1 MKIFFAS
8 HFKSGLSFNVAK
20 AKQLRDRNRKLMGKD
35 SPTDRKEAESEML
48 RLSKPKIWN
57 VHLKNN
63 AELEMTTGFE
73 AYLFLIAEHT
83 NVDLEKISLFRF
95 HSLVDYIKSKNKN
108 G

>member
-1 MKIFFAS
+1 
-8 HFKSGLSFNVAK
+8 
-20 AKQLRDRNRKLMGKD
+20 MGKGN
-35 SPTDRKEAESEML
+35 PKDRKDAESDML

-57 VHLKNN
+57 VHIKNN

-73 AYLFLIAEHT
+73 SYMFLIGEHT

-95 HSLVDYIKSKNKN
+95 HSLIDYIKSKNKD